1 MCPGINTTTDLLF
14 AFLYSS
20 LPSCFDFSVVKSL
33 LILQHENE
41 SGRGGE
47 TNPKRKEEPLQI
59 SFIPSSSN

>member
-41 SGRGGE
+41 SGRGGD
-47 TNPKRKEEPLQI
+47 
-59 SFIPSSSN
+59 